1 MKIMKKLLTFIL
13 IFLVLESSSQK
24 YNGVDL
30 DGDLYS
36 VINNLNK
43 SGYTM
48 LGSVI
53 NGAILKSTSG
63 DNSQIFLCATR
74 SSNTIFRTAV
84 YSEKMI
90 NPSDLKNEYN
100 YYYNLVKKEYGKPT
114 SIYKNSAFWINEI
127 IDISIEVTNLN
138 QIKVVYD
145 NKINLNT
152 KKYEEYNNQ

>member
-1 MKIMKKLLTFIL
+1 MKKLLTFIL

-30 DGDLYS
+30 DSDLYS

-43 SGYTM
+43 SGYAM

-53 NGAILKSTSG
+53 NGAILKSTNG

-84 YSEKMI
+84 YSERLF
-90 NPSDLKNEYN
+90 NQSDLRAEYD
-100 YYYNLVKKEYGKPT
+100 YYYNLIKKEYGKPT
-114 SIYKNSAFWINEI
+114 SIYKNSAFWINEVV
-127 IDISIEVTNLN
+127 DVSIEITNIN
-138 QIKVVYD
+138 QVKVIYD

>member
-24 YNGVDL
+24 YNGVEL
-30 DGDLYS
+30 DSDLYS
-36 VINNLNK
+36 VVNNLKK

-48 LGSVI
+48 LGSVD
-53 NGAILKSTSG
+53 NGAILKSTTG
-63 DNSQIFLCATR
+63 NNSQIFLCATR
-74 SSNTIFRTAV
+74 SSSTVFRTSV
-84 YSEKMI
+84 YSEKVN

-100 YYYNLVKKEYGKPT
+100 YYYNLVKKEYGTPT
-114 SIYKNSAFWINEI
+114 YTYRNSAFWINEI
-127 IDISIEVTNLN
+127 VDVSIEVANIN

>member
-13 IFLVLESSSQK
+13 IFLFLESSSQK

-43 SGYTM
+43 SGYAM

-53 NGAILKSTSG
+53 NGAILKSTTG
-63 DNSQIFLCATR
+63 DNSQVFLCATR
-74 SSNTIFRTAV
+74 SSSTVFRTVV
-84 YSEKMI
+84 YSEKI
-90 NPSDLKNEYN
+90 ISPSDLKNEYN
-100 YYYNLVKKEYGKPT
+100 YYYNLVKKEYGNPT
-114 SIYKNSAFWINEI
+114 STYKNSAFWINEV
-127 IDISIEVTNLN
+127 IDISIEAINLN

-152 KKYEEYNNQ
+152 KNKEEYNNQ